1 MKQKT
6 AVNNFFTVENSISFI
21 LKIFICHQKDFP
33 IVRFSVLPFLV
44 GAPATDIENVQKMTE
59 NDFFQNDR
67 NSNFFLGSVLSELVE
82 Y

>member
-1 MKQKT
+1 M
-6 AVNNFFTVENSISFI
+6 
-21 LKIFICHQKDFP
+21 
-33 IVRFSVLPFLV
+33 LV

-67 NSNFFLGSVLSELVE
+67 NSNFFLVLVLSELVE